1 MFPDDIMNLF
11 AGGGA
16 GPQADPFALGN
27 LFRTN
32 PDAAAGALAA
42 NGVPPPAPG
51 QSFMDHIKGA
61 FGNLA
66 GAPSPLFAGQPGTPP
81 APASGTPSHAGDV
94 ASLFGGMENPQGG
107 AVFGNLGAA
116 PPPAPT
122 GAPPPGLPGAGQS
135 GTMTRSTV
143 PDILAPTQNT
153 RATVP
158 DVLAPTQ
165 NAPQPF
171 TEADRTGPNPEQG
184 GPKAQESPKITGSQ
198 LGQSLKNS
206 LAALKAPAGMEPP
219 IKAGAPGIPHVAP
232 LPKDQVA
239 QILQALVNPR
249 VKQLMLGQSLGG

>member
-61 FGNLA
+61 FG
-66 GAPSPLFAGQPGTPP
+66 APTGPGLFGETPGSP
-81 APASGTPSHAGDV
+81 APTPGAFANLPTPNIPNMPTSE
-94 ASLFGGMENPQGG
+94 GMPSY
-107 AVFGNLGAA
+107 AP

-165 NAPQPF
+165 DSQAGV
-171 TEADRTGPNPEQG
+171 TTGPNPEQG